1 MASITGGH
9 CLCPPERQGK
19 AVKVSPVEVCSGN
32 VCCDELRY
40 GGHGSD
46 GFDTLRHVGLRRS
59 RLGSFRKDL
68 IWRSW
73 FRYGGLGEVWR
84 GMISLDELEFGRA
97 VMARYDLL
105 S

>member
-1 MASITGGH
+1 VMGYD
-9 CLCPPERQGK
+9 L
-19 AVKVSPVEVCSGN
+19 
-32 VCCDELRY
+32 
-40 GGHGSD
+40 
-46 GFDTLRHVGLRRS
+46 LRRS
-59 RLGSFRKDL
+59 RLSALWTVVCGSSGSVKAVSVRL
-68 IWRSW
+68 GLVSCGS

>member
-1 MASITGGH
+1 MRLVAEVFGM
-9 CLCPPERQGK
+9 

-73 FRYGGLGEVWR
+73 FRYGGLGVLRWDA
-84 GMISLDELEFGRA
+84 LCFGTLRQGQA

>member
-1 MASITGGH
+1 M
-9 CLCPPERQGK
+9 